1 MTEDMPRCI
10 ETCLSCDRTCLSTA
24 MDHCLETGGK
34 HVEPAHFRLMMAC
47 AEMYRTPAHFMLIN
61 TPHHRHLPRVR
72 RDLRARRRGLQA
84 HRRHGDFI
92 AHRIGCEKPAMGQD
106 GSYVSVCD
114 AGVLEIARFPLAS
127 PQVH

>member
-1 MTEDMPRCI
+1 MSDVSDKMQKCI
-10 ETCLSCDRTCLSTA
+10 DECLECYQSCLGTA

-72 RDLRARRRGLQA
+72 RDLRVRRRGLQA
-84 HRRHGDFI
+84 HRRHGRVCRD
-92 AHRIGCEKPAMGQD
+92 ARGLRGLVPGD
-106 GSYVSVCD
+106 G
-114 AGVLEIARFPLAS
+114 GL
-127 PQVH
+127 